1 MLTQIIIKQGK
12 QIIDL
17 DKENK
22 ALYKENKE
30 LRFENDELQ
39 AYKNKSEK
47 SHKDIMIDLLNLQEI
62 SRLGI
67 TESEKNKHRNVII
80 NNIIKELDV
89 RKTY

>member
-1 MLTQIIIKQGK
+1 MLTKIIIKQGK

-39 AYKNKSEK
+39 DYKNKSEK
-47 SHKDIMIDLLNLQEI
+47 LHKDIMIDLLNLQEI